1 MVNILKLFLGLK
13 SPSLDFPISLK
24 MFYEGLFMVSLLFL
38 ASSQLVILLE
48 LEYLLVIFN
57 PVKTFYN
64 IDQVVRLHI
73 RMLPNS
79 AYVGA
84 IFVG

>member
-1 MVNILKLFLGLK
+1 
-13 SPSLDFPISLK
+13 
-24 MFYEGLFMVSLLFL
+24 MVSLLFL

-64 IDQVVRLHI
+64 IDHFRL
-73 RMLPNS
+73 
-79 AYVGA
+79 YV
-84 IFVG
+84 FL

>member
-73 RMLPNS
+73 RMLPKS